1 LLRLS
6 VGDEQEITMKMLF
19 VILALTTLAIA
30 NPAMAQY
37 SAPYSVPGYNWHEQR
52 GSQDWRTNTWR
63 EQQFD
68 QDWRNNQWRQQR
80 ANEDWQQREKYM
92 KKRTPNDATDTGSAE
107 DKSNEKE

>member
-1 LLRLS
+1 
-6 VGDEQEITMKMLF
+6 MKMFLF
-19 VILALTTLAIA
+19 TFAFTILTIA
-30 NPAMAQY
+30 SPAMAQY
-37 SAPYSVPGYNWHEQR
+37 STPDSTPGYNWREQR

-80 ANEDWQQREKYM
+80 ANEDWQQHEKYM

-107 DKSNEKE
+107 DKSNDKNNAKNEE